1 MPAIDKLVIS
11 GFKAFPN
18 EFQLE
23 FNGRNLLLYGEN
35 GSGKSSIYYAL
46 HCIFQSP
53 LKKDAGKKYFNERNE
68 DGSANPQHLKNI
80 NSLSDSAKI
89 RISFTENHPFLYEVN
104 KDGYNTTLVDG
115 THPLPA
121 DITGV
126 FVNHKFL
133 FEFFN
138 FRNSEKINLFTVF
151 AKDIFP
157 FVKDEHSGLHLGE
170 MYDQLTTS
178 VSKHGRR
185 LTKTAQNNILAF
197 NQLVRDLVEEINT
210 HASDVYNKHFK
221 NDEESNLEIKLRY
234 DSNEDKPANDP
245 NEYWLKYDYGIEYAV
260 ENGVLVEKRAPY
272 KRYNNPFIGMEI
284 AEMLNDGSKRT
295 INKPQTFFNE
305 AKLTAIALAIRFALL
320 NFDKPADGRFLALD
334 DMLISLDMSNR
345 TKVVNFL
352 MSISDKY
359 KIYLFTHDRLLY
371 STFKKK
377 IELDKKRGEW
387 LIGGLYM
394 HDIDEENNYQPCIPY
409 PKFIENKDMPFSMME
424 YYTMHDYPACG
435 QKLRKWCEEI
445 LEKLYPD
452 TLKKGIDSRTHQ
464 TSTLNLN
471 DRIANLSRY
480 CEKEGL
486 DFQKYKNLKIY
497 KDNILNT
504 VSHYDIESPIYKEEI
519 LQIMKVLNKLD
530 DIVKNRVIVP
540 VNHDIGLELVKPDG
554 TPVTVCINIRG
565 NKELPILL
573 IEGNYHISYFINC
586 SVKKIIEAG
595 IHNDFPEEKVYNSI
609 YDIYN
614 EYCAL
619 YGIPNTDNL
628 LDILQD
634 HNTRLRDKLT
644 AQLGV

>member
-53 LKKDAGKKYFNERNE
+53 LKKDVGKKYFNEKNE
-68 DGSANPQHLKNI
+68 NGSANPQHLKNL

-89 RISFTENHPFLYEVN
+89 SVSFTENHPFLYEVN
-104 KDGYNTTLVDG
+104 KDGYNTTLEDG

-157 FVKDEHSGLHLGE
+157 FVKDKRSGLHLGE

-178 VSKHGRR
+178 ISKHGRR
-185 LTKTAQNNILAF
+185 LTKTAQNNIIAF
-197 NQLVRDLVEEINT
+197 NLLVRDLVEEINT
-210 HASDVYNKHFK
+210 HASDVYNTYFR

-234 DSNEDKPANDP
+234 DSNEDKPDDDP

-272 KRYNNPFIGMEI
+272 KRYNKPFIGMEI
-284 AEMLNDGSKRT
+284 TEISSEGARRRIYN
-295 INKPQTFFNE
+295 PQSFFNE
-305 AKLTAIALAIRFALL
+305 AKLTAVALSIRFALL
-320 NFDKPADGRFLALD
+320 NLDKPADGRFLALD

-359 KIYLFTHDRLLY
+359 KIYLFTHDRAFFELTKEIILSKINAAKDIWLFKELY
-371 STFKKK
+371 YNENALENPVCLPSDDAYTRAISHFKK
-377 IELDKKRGEW
+377 
-387 LIGGLYM
+387 
-394 HDIDEENNYQPCIPY
+394 
-409 PKFIENKDMPFSMME
+409 F
-424 YYTMHDYPACG
+424 DYPAAANYLRKAVEELMNIFPRYISINNDG
-435 QKLRKWCEEI
+435 STKEKLRAK
-445 LEKLYPD
+445 
-452 TLKKGIDSRTHQ
+452 IDAAKNIIVNTDGD
-464 TSTLNLN
+464 LN
-471 DRIANLSRY
+471 DINQIILSLGTLLNPLSHRSIDTNIY
-480 CEKEGL
+480 RTELEQVIKTIPRLKQHIIDLEIKEVVAVENDVYLCL
-486 DFQKYKNLKIY
+486 DENETTLCKIKIKLKTPLYSYMNKNGQRTLSVAEG
-497 KDNILNT
+497 N
-504 VSHYDIESPIYKEEI
+504 SIESVTIKNGIEEGPK
-519 LQIMKVLNKLD
+519 QF
-530 DIVKNRVIVP
+530 
-540 VNHDIGLELVKPDG
+540 
-554 TPVTVCINIRG
+554 T
-565 NKELPILL
+565 
-573 IEGNYHISYFINC
+573 YFINLPLEEC
-586 SVKKIIEAG
+586 CKRLFAQIGKDYTGNYVDFYKNAQMIE
-595 IHNDFPEEKVYNSI
+595 
-609 YDIYN
+609 
-614 EYCAL
+614 L
-619 YGIPNTDNL
+619 NTL
-628 LDILQD
+628 L
-634 HNTRLRDKLT
+634 
-644 AQLGV
+644 